1 MSKKSKVQAIILAG
15 GKGSRLRPYTTILPK
30 PLVPVGG
37 MPIIEV
43 IIRQLKF
50 FGINNIVI
58 AVGYL
63 AELIETYLGN
73 GKRWGV
79 AISYVK
85 EEKPLG
91 TAGAIKLV
99 KNLSDNF
106 IVINGDTLT
115 DMSFRGFI
123 DFHKKSHAIAT
134 IGIKERVLK
143 TDFGVIESKKDG
155 SFINYIE
162 KPDHRSDVS
171 LGINVFNKEVQ
182 VFIKKNEAMNMPE
195 LFLKMRTLGKKIV
208 CFRTNKIWLDLGR
221 LEDLELAQGIFE
233 KNKKKFLKG

>member
-1 MSKKSKVQAIILAG
+1 MSKVQAIILAG
-15 GKGSRLRPYTTILPK
+15 GKGSRLRPYTTVLPK
-30 PLVPVGG
+30 PLVPIGG

-79 AISYVK
+79 SISYVK

-99 KNLSDNF
+99 KNLSDDF

-115 DMSFRGFI
+115 NMDFRSFI
-123 DFHKKSHAIAT
+123 HFHKKSQAIAT
-134 IGIKERVLK
+134 LGIKERILK
-143 TDFGVIESKKDG
+143 TDFGVIESQKDG
-155 SFINYIE
+155 SFVNYIE

-171 LGINVFNKEVQ
+171 LGVNVFNKQVQ
-182 VFIKKNEAMNMPE
+182 SFIKKNEPMNMPE
-195 LFLKMRTLGKKIV
+195 LFLKMRSLGKRIV
-208 CFRTNKIWLDLGR
+208 CFKTDKMWLDLGR
-221 LEDLELAQGIFE
+221 FEDLELAQEIFE